1 MFDAT
6 IWSFIALII
15 FIGGIVYIKVPG
27 MVGKAL
33 DERASKIQNQL
44 DEARRLRE
52 ESQELLAEYQRK
64 RAEAEKEAAEIVE
77 AAKREAS
84 HIAAEAKAKT
94 EDYVQRRTAMAE
106 QKIAQAEA
114 DAVNQVRASAV
125 DTAVNAAEELLKEKV
140 SSAKMTELF
149 KSSLDDI
156 KTHMN

>member
-15 FIGGIVYIKVPG
+15 FIGGIVYIKVPA
-27 MVGKAL
+27 MVAKAL
-33 DERASKIQNQL
+33 DERADKISNQL
-44 DEARRLRE
+44 SEARRLRE

-64 RAEAEKEAAEIVE
+64 RAEAEKEAQEIVD

-84 HIAAEAKAKT
+84 HIASEAKAKT
-94 EDYVQRRTAMAE
+94 EEYVERRTAMAE

-125 DTAVNAAEELLKEKV
+125 DTAVDAAEKLLAEKV
-140 SSAKMTELF
+140 TSTKMNELF
-149 KSSLDDI
+149 KSSLADI